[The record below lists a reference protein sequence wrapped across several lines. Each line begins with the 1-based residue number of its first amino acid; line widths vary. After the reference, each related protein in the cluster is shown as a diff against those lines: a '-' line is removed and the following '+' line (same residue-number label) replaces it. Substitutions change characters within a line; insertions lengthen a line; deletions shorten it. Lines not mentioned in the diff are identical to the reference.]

1 MSAPL
6 PGDALDR
13 RAIRRAFERA
23 AATSDAVAALQ
34 REVGARMA
42 ERLGVLRLA
51 PAAILDAGCGTGEA
65 LGELRTRYPDASLVG
80 VDLALGMARA
90 AQARTAGSA
99 TGGRSLLARLIGQSS
114 AAAPPSIVCGDI
126 GAQPFR
132 AGSFDLAWS
141 NLALHWI
148 DTPAQ
153 AFAEFHRVLR
163 VGGLLTFTT
172 LGPDTLR
179 ELRRAFGTVDAGIHV
194 HRFFDMHDIGD
205 MLVVAGFA
213 DPVMDMEMITVT
225 YADATAL
232 MRELKDLGAHN
243 AAAGRSRAL
252 MGRARWGRMLREL
265 EAFTQDDRLPA
276 SFEIV
281 YGHAWKPEPRL
292 APDGRAIVRFG
303 TR

>member
-23 AATSDAVAALQ
+23 AATSDAVAVLQ

-51 PAAILDAGCGTGEA
+51 PTAILDAGCGTGEA
-65 LGELRTRYPDASLVG
+65 LGELRTRYPGARLVG

-90 AQARTAGSA
+90 AQARASSA
-99 TGGRSLLARLIGQSS
+99 AMSGRSLLARLIGQPP
-114 AAAPPSIVCGDI
+114 AAARPSIVCGDI
-126 GAQPFR
+126 DAQPFR
-132 AGSFDLAWS
+132 AASFDLAWS

-148 DTPAQ
+148 DAPAQ

-179 ELRRAFGTVDAGIHV
+179 ELRRAFGVVDTAIHV
-194 HRFFDMHDIGD
+194 HRFLDMHDVGD
-205 MLVVAGFA
+205 MLVASGFA
-213 DPVMDMEMITVT
+213 DPVMDMEVITLT
-225 YADATAL
+225 YPDATAL

-243 AAAGRSRAL
+243 AATGRPRAL
-252 MGRARWGRMLREL
+252 MGRARWARMLREL
-265 EAFTQDDRLPA
+265 EAFRQDDRLPA

-292 APDGRAIVRFG
+292 AADGRAIVRFG

>member
-1 MSAPL
+1 
-6 PGDALDR
+6 
-13 RAIRRAFERA
+13 
-23 AATSDAVAALQ
+23 
-34 REVGARMA
+34 
-42 ERLGVLRLA
+42 
-51 PAAILDAGCGTGEA
+51 
-65 LGELRTRYPDASLVG
+65 
-80 VDLALGMARA
+80 
-90 AQARTAGSA
+90 
-99 TGGRSLLARLIGQSS
+99 
-114 AAAPPSIVCGDI
+114 
-126 GAQPFR
+126 
-132 AGSFDLAWS
+132 
-141 NLALHWI
+141 
-148 DTPAQ
+148 
-153 AFAEFHRVLR
+153 
-163 VGGLLTFTT
+163 
-172 LGPDTLR
+172 
-179 ELRRAFGTVDAGIHV
+179 
-194 HRFFDMHDIGD
+194 MHDIGD

-292 APDGRAIVRFG
+292 ALDGRAIVRFG